1 MKNRRIVFSL
11 IFVLIVSLVS
21 CMPRPK
27 VPLVAPVKSIE
38 YYLPQWEFKESPE
51 KRIEILRFH
60 HTIECRDCATIG
72 HFVIFLLK
80 KEFQKECEQGLLIYR
95 SVNSDLLENKALLD
109 KYSVLEEDFIVSIVK
124 GEKES
129 FVHDET
135 PFKLAKDGKDLTP
148 YLRKVF
154 SEGLKSLK

>member
-1 MKNRRIVFSL
+1 LSL

-27 VPLVAPVKSIE
+27 IPLVAPVKSVE
-38 YYLPQWEFKESPE
+38 YYLPEWEFKDHPE
-51 KRIEILRFH
+51 KRIEIVRFH
-60 HTIECRDCATIG
+60 HTVECRDCATIG
-72 HFVIFLLK
+72 NFVVFLLK
-80 KEFQKECEQGLLIYR
+80 KEFQKECQEGLLIYT
-95 SVNSDLLENKALLD
+95 SINSELLENSHFLN
-109 KYSVLEEDFIVSIVK
+109 KYNVQEEDFVVNIVN

-129 FVHDET
+129 IVHDET

-154 SEGLKSLK
+154 TEGLKSLK